1 MGLREF
7 FGVSAVAK
15 RDSLPAPS
23 RMIGLPLDGGLAWAV
38 SPLTALGLS
47 AVWRCLDIL
56 SNGVTR
62 MERHEKRGTLDLPWS
77 RLVRQPQTHR
87 TWREWA
93 SLVVSTLALY
103 DVCYLLKTE
112 ETDYEG
118 VPLSL
123 IILPP
128 DLVMPWWQNNDPY
141 RILPP
146 SRYHIGG
153 TEVDADQMVILR
165 RGPQPNV
172 DESLGGIIRL
182 ARTSFAAHI
191 AAENY
196 ASRYWQGGGSPNI
209 VLESDQKIPEAI
221 ADQYEDRW
229 RERRMKGPDY
239 APLMSGGIRVRE
251 LGADPTA
258 NAAVEARNQQV
269 ADVGRYFGIPSNILN
284 APAGDSETYSTT
296 EAQGLHLVT
305 YTLGNYRD
313 AITDA
318 ISSQLPG
325 GRFLYLDDYQLT
337 RGTNLAQAQAFQLA
351 TGGKA
356 WMMPEDVRDR
366 LGLPPVE
373 NPDDLNPVPEK
384 ISISEPLKAG
394 AQPQGAPT
402 NG

>member
-1 MGLREF
+1 MGLWGDFKAWARPL
-7 FGVSAVAK
+7 SAE
-15 RDSLPAPS
+15 RDSLQAPS
-23 RMIGLPLDGGLAWAV
+23 RLIGLPLDGGLVWNV
-38 SPLTALGLS
+38 TSTTALGLS

-56 SNGVTR
+56 SNGVCR

-77 RLVRQPQTHR
+77 RLVRQPQSNR

-103 DVCYLLKTE
+103 DICYLLKTE
-112 ETDYEG
+112 AEDAEG

-123 IILPP
+123 IVLPP
-128 DLVMPWWQNNDPY
+128 DYVQPWWQPSDPFHV
-141 RILPP
+141 LPP
-146 SRYHIGG
+146 TMYSLGG
-153 TEVDADQMVILR
+153 NKPTDADRLVVLR
-165 RGPQPNV
+165 RSPQPGV
-172 DESLGGIIRL
+172 DESIGGIIRL

-209 VLESDQKIPEAI
+209 VLESAQKIPEAI

-239 APLMSGGIRVRE
+239 APLMSGGITVRE

-258 NAAVEARNQQV
+258 AAAVEARREQV

-325 GRFLYLDDYQLT
+325 GRYLHLDDYALT
-337 RGTNLAQAQAFQLA
+337 RGTNLAQAQAYQLA

-356 WMMPEDVRDR
+356 WMTPEDVRDR

-373 NPDDLNPVPEK
+373 DPEALNPTPAPAPV
-384 ISISEPLKAG
+384 
-394 AQPQGAPT
+394 GAPQA
-402 NG
+402 